1 MTKVSF
7 FFGTADRRE
16 AATNWLADAYQQKQS
31 VVVFQP
37 DLEKLAMLD
46 RWLWSHPATG
56 FLPHC
61 AIDSPLAGQTPI
73 VIAQTLDSGLRDQ
86 CLLNLS
92 DDVPHGFTRFSE
104 LIEIISDDEATKLA
118 GRERFRYYRNRGY
131 AIKSVNLTSQG

>member
-7 FFGTADRRE
+7 LFGTADRRE
-16 AATNWLADAYQQKQS
+16 AATTWLAGAYRQNQS

-37 DLEKLAMLD
+37 DSEKLAALD

-61 AIDSPLAGQTPI
+61 AINAPQAEQTPI
-73 VIAQTLDSGLRDQ
+73 VLAQSLDSSLHDQ

-92 DDVPHGFTRFSE
+92 DDIPQGFTRFSE
-104 LIEIISDDEATKLA
+104 LIEIISDDEETRLA
-118 GRERFRYYRNRGY
+118 GRERFRYYRDRGY
-131 AIKSVNLTSQG
+131 AIQSVSLNTQD